1 MTVMC
6 RELKPKD
13 SPTVPPDSSPEVV
26 MTNLIDNP
34 KVFLQTLKVM
44 LKSDI
49 QEVCVC
55 TLIDTGSQKSYIL
68 KKTAE
73 KMGYVALREENG
85 VHCLFSSVTTEH
97 HKHRCFKIRL

>member
-1 MTVMC
+1 MTVMS

-13 SPTVPPDSSPEVV
+13 SPTVLPDSSHEVL
-26 MTNLIDNP
+26 MTSLIDNL

-49 QEVCVC
+49 KEVCVRA
-55 TLIDTGSQKSYIL
+55 LIDTGSQKSYII

-73 KMGYVALREENG
+73 KMSYVALREKEV
-85 VHCLFSSVTTEH
+85 VHCLMV
-97 HKHRCFKIRL
+97 